1 MIRKFKINKKLIT
14 LNTAPYIIA
23 EVGHN
28 HQGSIDLCKKI
39 FLEAKKC
46 GASAVKLQKRNNKK
60 IFSNKIYNKIYNSTN
75 SYGKTYG
82 QHREKLE
89 FGLKEYKILRN
100 YCKKIKIDFFATAF
114 DLDSLYFLKKV
125 GCHAIK
131 IASGD
136 CNNLELIEE
145 AAKTKLPLIISTGGS
160 TFNDVKLAY
169 KTVSKYHKNFVIM
182 QCTSGYPPRFENLNI
197 KVIETYQK
205 NFRDIL
211 IGYSGHENGVSIPIA
226 CFALGARVIEKHFTI
241 DRTLKG
247 TDQALS
253 LSSNGMRRLTR
264 DLYRASLSLGD
275 GIKKTYEV
283 EKLPLSKMTKIFLAN
298 KSLKKNHLIKKNDL
312 TLKIDGNLSGF
323 KQNQISMVIGRKLK
337 KKLKKEEA
345 ILKNNLKK

>member
-1 MIRKFKINKKLIT
+1 MLRKFKINNKLIT
-14 LNTAPYIIA
+14 LDTPPYIIA

-60 IFSNKIYNKIYNSTN
+60 IFSTKLYNQIYNSNN
-75 SYGKTYG
+75 SFGRTYG
-82 QHREKLE
+82 AHREKLE
-89 FGLKEYKILRN
+89 FNLKEYNILKE

-114 DLDSLYFLKKV
+114 DLDSLNFLRKV

-136 CNNLELIEE
+136 CCNIELIEA
-145 AAKTKLPLIISTGGS
+145 AAKTKLPLIISTGGA
-160 TFNDVKLAY
+160 TLEDVKLVY
-169 KTVSKYHKNFVIM
+169 KTVSRYHKNFVLL
-182 QCTSGYPPRFENLNI
+182 QCTSGYPPQFENLNI

-205 NFRDIL
+205 LFKDIL
-211 IGYSGHENGVSIPIA
+211 IGYSGHENGVSIPVA
-226 CFALGARVIEKHFTI
+226 CFALGARVIEKHFTV

-253 LSSNGMRRLTR
+253 LSPSGLRKLTR

-275 GIKKTYEV
+275 GIKKTYDV
-283 EKLPLSKMTKIFLAN
+283 ENLPLSKMTKIFLA
-298 KSLKKNHLIKKNDL
+298 KKKLRKNHKLKKNDL
-312 TLKIDGNLSGF
+312 ILKIDGSLNGF
-323 KQNQISMVIGRKLK
+323 KQNQISMIIG
-337 KKLKKEEA
+337 KKLNK
-345 ILKNNLKK
+345 NLKKDEVIIKKYLKN